1 MGRKHSVRQP
11 TAPATKA
18 GATPQSERAY
28 SALRDMAMTYRLR
41 PGERLHEGDLARALG
56 VSRTPLREAM
66 HRLVSE
72 GLLTARAGRGFF
84 TRPFD
89 VKELFDLYE
98 TRLAVESAT
107 VSLACERID
116 TDALADLRA
125 YLDRST
131 SVRENA
137 PLETLLAFD
146 EGFHE
151 RVARASGNEELLRV
165 LRNINARVH
174 FFRWID
180 MAGRRHVTQS
190 DHRALVEALAAR
202 DVSAAIGVIRPHI
215 ERRLDQIAEVI
226 RDGHARLG
234 MGEGMPAQTPPGDD
248 R

>member
-1 MGRKHSVRQP
+1 
-11 TAPATKA
+11 
-18 GATPQSERAY
+18 
-28 SALRDMAMTYRLR
+28 MAMTYRLR
-41 PGERLHEGDLARALG
+41 PGERLHEGELARALG

-72 GLLTARAGRGFF
+72 GLLVARAGRGFF
-84 TRPFD
+84 TRPLD

-107 VSLACERID
+107 VSLACRRID
-116 TDALADLRA
+116 ADALADLRA
-125 YLDRST
+125 YTEQSA
-131 SVRENA
+131 SVQESA
-137 PLETLLAFD
+137 PLETLLALD

-151 RVARASGNEELLRV
+151 RVARACGNEELLRV

-180 MAGRRHVTQS
+180 MAGRRHATQS
-190 DHRALVEALAAR
+190 DHRAIVEALAAR
-202 DVSAAIGVIRPHI
+202 DADGAIDVMRPHI
-215 ERRLDQIAEVI
+215 ERRLDQIVEVI

-234 MGEGMPAQTPPGDD
+234 MGEGMPARTTEGDA